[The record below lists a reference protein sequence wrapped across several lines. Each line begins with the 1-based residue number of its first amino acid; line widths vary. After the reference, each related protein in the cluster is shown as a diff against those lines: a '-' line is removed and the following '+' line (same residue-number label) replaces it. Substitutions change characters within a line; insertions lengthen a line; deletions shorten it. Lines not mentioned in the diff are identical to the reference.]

1 LTISDGLALAMLLS
15 LLLLAI
21 GFKMRSRPVVFVSSL
36 GWLISSLKVYQE
48 LQDPLPMALLMM
60 VAFAQ
65 VFVFSP
71 RGDSIRW
78 VRCNSLI

>member
-1 LTISDGLALAMLLS
+1 MLLS

-36 GWLISSLKVYQE
+36 GWLISGLKVYQE
-48 LQDPLPMALLMM
+48 LRDPLPMALLMM

-65 VFVFSP
+65 VFVFNP
-71 RGDSIRW
+71 RGST
-78 VRCNSLI
+78 L